1 MKKIKLIVPESWN
14 DITVK
19 QYQKFMQILKVQKDE
34 HEKTMDIVSVFCNVD
49 RKLLKKFKMKDLN
62 KISNI
67 ITSMTKDNPSH
78 IKMEKNIEFNND
90 KYGVIPNMSEM
101 TTGEFV
107 DLESYCEEST
117 ENLHKIMSVLYR
129 PIVKRKGSR
138 YQIEDYGATPIEERA
153 ELFKEEMTVGD
164 FNGASVFFY
173 NFATELLKFSNRYL
187 KTLKTKTE
195 QLKKLAN

>member
-34 HEKTMDIVSVFCNVD
+34 HEKTMDIVAVFCNVD

-67 ITSMTKDNPSH
+67 ITSMTKDDPSN
-78 IKMEKNIEFNND
+78 IKMEKNIEFNNN

-129 PIVKRKGSR
+129 KQTDGVDYWGR
-138 YQIEDYGATPIEERA
+138 YQVEEYDPSPEKHKLMLDLPMTYALGVLNFFFHLGA
-153 ELFKEEMTVGD
+153 K
-164 FNGASVFFY
+164 
-173 NFATELLKFSNRYL
+173 LLADSDNYL
-187 KTLKTKTE
+187 MKLK
-195 QLKKLAN
+195 